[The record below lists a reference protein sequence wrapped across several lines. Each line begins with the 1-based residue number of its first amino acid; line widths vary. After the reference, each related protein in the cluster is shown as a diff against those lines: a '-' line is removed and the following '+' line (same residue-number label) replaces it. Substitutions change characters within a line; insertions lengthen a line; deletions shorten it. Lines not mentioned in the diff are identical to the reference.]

1 MPNPNSQLRVAA
13 SGVGGCAHLEQDG
26 VDLHQQRVRLH
37 VREDA
42 LQIPPQVLQ
51 PLRQLRALREPPR
64 PAAPLAFHVG
74 DDRLLTQ
81 PDVVL
86 AQVVLHIA
94 ELWVDACHLLEFMK
108 RCARERRNLLGRGA
122 VRGFEVAGLVGVDH
136 AELVAVLRRLRADL
150 HRRCVQP
157 LVVGP
162 VRGALQRSPRADG
175 ERRRADAVHQQRGIT
190 A

>member
-1 MPNPNSQLRVAA
+1 MPYPNSQLRVAA
-13 SGVGGCAHLEQDG
+13 SGVGVCVHLEQDG

-42 LQIPPQVLQ
+42 LQIPPQELQ
-51 PLRQLRALREPPR
+51 PLRQLRALRQPPR
-64 PAAPLAFHVG
+64 PATPLAFHVG

-94 ELWVDACHLLEFMK
+94 ELRVDARHLLELPK
-108 RCARERRNLLGRGA
+108 RCARERRNLLGRA
-122 VRGFEVAGLVGVDH
+122 VRGFEVAGLVSVDH

-162 VRGALQRSPRADG
+162 VRGALQRSPRANG
-175 ERRRADAVHQQRGIT
+175 ERCRADAVHQQRGIT